1 MKLQMLAC
9 FTAALLLSAC
19 KGQNDDDGATPAAL
33 MKVSV
38 VRAQAVEFSP
48 VLRLGGNWVAR
59 DEIAITPALQ
69 GQQILSVAAE
79 VGTAVRKG
87 QVLAVLEPENVQ
99 SQLRQNS
106 AQLNRAKAN
115 LAAQQASLQ
124 EAQSLF
130 KSHQSLVGSGA
141 VSKQDFNQQKAKV
154 QSAKAAVQAA
164 RAEIAQI
171 QAQVDDSQHQRHKAE
186 IVAPADGIITR
197 RNAEAGALS
206 SAEAL
211 FFLAKDGVSE
221 LEAEVHAEQLAQLQA
236 GLAAQLALAGES
248 APLAGKIRLVYP
260 AIDSKSRLG
269 KVRIAFARTPLP
281 IGAYSEVQVV
291 LGKRQIAR
299 AVPFSAVEFGSDG
312 VKRVKIVNAKGEVEE
327 REVQTGVQHQQWIEV
342 LSGLED
348 GAQIVKQAAAFV
360 GAGDHVAPQL
370 VQE

>member
-1 MKLQMLAC
+1 MKLQMFAC
-9 FTAALLLSAC
+9 FAAALLLSAC
-19 KGQNDDDGATPAAL
+19 KGQNDDDAATPAAL

-38 VRAQAVEFSP
+38 VQAQAVEFSL

-79 VGTAVRKG
+79 VGSAVRKG

-124 EAQSLF
+124 EAQTTF

-171 QAQVDDSQHQRHKAE
+171 QAQVDDSRHQRQKAE
-186 IVAPADGIITR
+186 IVAPADGIVTR
-197 RNAEAGALS
+197 RNAEAGSLS
-206 SAEAL
+206 GADAL
-211 FFLAKDGVSE
+211 FYMAKDGLAE
-221 LEAEVHAEQLAQLQA
+221 LEAEVNAEQLGLLQA
-236 GLAAQLALAGES
+236 GLPAELAVAGQ
-248 APLAGKIRLVYP
+248 ARLLAGKIRLVYP
-260 AIDSKSRLG
+260 AIDSKSRVG
-269 KVRIAFARTPLP
+269 KIRIAFARPPLP
-281 IGAYSEVQVV
+281 IGAYSEVRIV
-291 LGKRQIAR
+291 LGRRQVAQ
-299 AVPFSAVEFGSDG
+299 AVPFSAVAFGSDG
-312 VKRVKIVNAKGEVEE
+312 VSRVKVVGADGKVQA
-327 REVQTGVQHQQWIEV
+327 REIQTGARYQDWVEV
-342 LSGLED
+342 LLGLED
-348 GAQIVKQAAAFV
+348 GAQIVKQAAALV
-360 GAGDHVAPQL
+360 GDGDTVAPQWA
-370 VQE
+370 QG